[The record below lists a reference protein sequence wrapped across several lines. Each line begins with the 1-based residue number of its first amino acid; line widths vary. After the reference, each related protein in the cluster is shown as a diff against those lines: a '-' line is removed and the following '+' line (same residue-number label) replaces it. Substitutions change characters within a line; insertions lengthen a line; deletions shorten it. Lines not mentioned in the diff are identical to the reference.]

1 MDKCIKGVLGF
12 YIKNVFEDL
21 IRLEICSVQ
30 KQKLNY
36 VLCKEKLLPELEMN
50 FKFENFTFSIPM
62 KNYLNV
68 REHFAIFK

>member
-30 KQKLNY
+30 KQKMNY
-36 VLCKEKLLPELEMN
+36 VLIGVCIIQIVLCLYHV
-50 FKFENFTFSIPM
+50 FFF
-62 KNYLNV
+62 LN
-68 REHFAIFK
+68 ITKKDKDIL